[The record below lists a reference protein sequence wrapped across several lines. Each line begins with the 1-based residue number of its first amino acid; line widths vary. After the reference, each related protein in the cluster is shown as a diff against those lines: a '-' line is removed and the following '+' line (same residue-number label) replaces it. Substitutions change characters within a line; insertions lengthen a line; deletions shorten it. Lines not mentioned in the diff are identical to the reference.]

1 MKKTNEKGDLLMQ
14 KSKSKK
20 SNTLTIKEIC
30 FTAVMAAL
38 IFVFT
43 YTFKIP
49 LGNGYTHIGDSI
61 IFLSVALIGA
71 KKSSL
76 AAGVGAALADLI
88 SGYTVW
94 VIPTFIIKVLMVII
108 CGLIAEK
115 LFKNKI
121 LVYIIGCIS
130 GGLFHFLGYSLA
142 WFVLFDKAAC
152 ISAMPALVLQTAA
165 GLVIAVVLIVVFNKS
180 GATEKLKRL
189 SQ

>member
-1 MKKTNEKGDLLMQ
+1 MQ

-20 SNTLTIKEIC
+20 SNTAAIKGIC

-61 IFLSVALIGA
+61 IFLSIALIGA

-76 AAGVGAALADLI
+76 AAGVGAGLADLI

-94 VIPTFIIKVLMVII
+94 IIPTFIIKALMVII

-115 LFKNKI
+115 LFKNKT
-121 LVYIIGCIS
+121 LGYIIGCVA

-142 WFVLFDKAAC
+142 WLVLFDKAAC
-152 ISAMPALVLQTAA
+152 ISAMPALVLQTSA
-165 GLVIAVVLIVVFNKS
+165 GLVTAVVLIVIFNKS
-180 GATEKLKRL
+180 GATAKLKML
-189 SQ
+189 AQ